1 VHCAE
6 KNDLSGLERIANN
19 FTNLGGDLVVL
30 INTNDEIL
38 GRAALH
44 AAADFGSYNV
54 VEWLMENG
62 AEQSLKCNENGFC
75 PIHYAARS
83 GRRDVVLHLLQCRGG
98 DKRYV
103 ARDGRIPIELAQEYN
118 KINVDYLFKD
128 PPMQVQDFKPL
139 DVEAYRMS
147 FEWNPPEFDGGEPIE
162 IYQLKVQRLDRF
174 IVQKGDI
181 EDADSV
187 SSHSDDDIFDVE
199 DNYEYVERGEP
210 KEYETEGLS
219 LLINDVL
226 PATYYDVYVSSR
238 NRVGWTAPEEI
249 FCFRLRTASAP
260 PDPMAPVFAIS
271 TTSHTVSIGWKPP
284 LRENGER
291 ILKYECQCRRS
302 GGGVW
307 RTIVECACV
316 NDKYTM
322 SRVTS
327 GTSFKFR
334 IRVSNVCG
342 WSSWSAESPPIASN
356 ASAEVVERDSRHL
369 KLAWKQ
375 PYFNRVRFRGSF
387 EVQRRRVLNRRDEMR
402 LKFLREHDKIDE
414 SGWTKEERGEWVPS
428 GFSKKDSAHITIE
441 NLLPATTFEFRIRC
455 VLDPEMDWGEGIECD
470 AVRTEIDCP
479 DESEGLERGEIS
491 DTCIDLVWKKAYDN
505 GLPVEEYE
513 VSLAE
518 ANAAEQSW
526 CKAATIEGTGATVS
540 GLEMGVYY
548 LFRVRA
554 YNEVGWGAYSKT
566 IKVRTRAI
574 PAPEPPKVDT
584 REAGDTFVRIKWPLT
599 YDKCKYEIIIWHAQ
613 YARCSR
619 VNEDAHTAW
628 EDATP
633 NGGQVEGLTESILV
647 VPIKPVAKYVFR
659 LRAKGVGDAGWSAWS
674 TKSNIYQSGRRF

>member
-1 VHCAE
+1 MKMAFVRFIMLPE
-6 KNDLSGLERIANN
+6 VD
-19 FTNLGGDLVVL
+19 
-30 INTNDEIL
+30 DETL
-38 GRAALH
+38 CCTCYSAG
-44 AAADFGSYNV
+44 
-54 VEWLMENG
+54 
-62 AEQSLKCNENGFC
+62 
-75 PIHYAARS
+75 
-83 GRRDVVLHLLQCRGG
+83 GG

-210 KEYETEGLS
+210 NEYETEGLS

-291 ILKYECQCRRS
+291 ILKYEL
-302 GGGVW
+302 
-307 RTIVECACV
+307 
-316 NDKYTM
+316 
-322 SRVTS
+322 TS

-342 WSSWSAESPPIASN
+342 
-356 ASAEVVERDSRHL
+356 
-369 KLAWKQ
+369 
-375 PYFNRVRFRGSF
+375 
-387 EVQRRRVLNRRDEMR
+387 RDEMR

-599 YDKCKYEIIIWHAQ
+599 
-613 YARCSR
+613 